1 MPRACIYCPFV
12 VLPCGVVPPARPGCT
27 SSAAV
32 AAGTGALRLDRK
44 HRHHARHRIHAPPGP
59 TPGDAAPPGTGA
71 APAAAALPGSAPAPD
86 AGAPAATIGTP
97 TPGLG
102 AAPETASAAT
112 EVGELLQTFVKA
124 LRAHQLYLP
133 NNPVY
138 QRALETLR
146 AAFVPVWEGQDEL
159 VIDVYD
165 AELKH
170 DNQVVYAQPNR
181 SESIA
186 WVLYKDGVR
195 SMTLLPGVEKEE
207 IIGLLDVLH
216 RARTLQAEDNDDL
229 LTLLWEKDFQLI
241 RYAFQ
246 DLASDAGGPL
256 IPTTAEVQPPPN
268 APYVRAAV
276 EEEAPPRDTAG
287 LVKAEDFD
295 TTLYFL
301 DDREIAYLKGE
312 VEREYAQDLRRNV
325 LAMIFDVLELQPFPT
340 VRAELISIID
350 SFLPYL
356 LGAGDFSSVAYVLRE
371 VKVVLERARELL
383 PEHRQALQDLPGR
396 LSREETL
403 SQLLQSLDE
412 AQTHPAAEEL
422 AELFGELRGEALPT
436 MFAWLPRLSNARV
449 REVLEIAVR
458 RLAAGNAERVVSA
471 IGSND
476 AAVVA
481 EAVRLTGRLKLLQ
494 AVPALVGVAAQ
505 HKERAIRLAAV
516 QALAEVGSPGA
527 MQGLERTLE
536 DDDREVR
543 LAAVRVLGQRRHR
556 ASIGRIAAL
565 VQGKGVRVADLTEK
579 MAFFEAYG
587 AMVGEDGVA
596 VLDAMLNSGGFLK
609 KKEDPEVRACAAMAL
624 GRIGTPAARAALE
637 KAVEA
642 KEALVRNAVARALRG
657 QTGSGA

>member
-1 MPRACIYCPFV
+1 M
-12 VLPCGVVPPARPGCT
+12 T
-27 SSAAV
+27 EST
-32 AAGTGALRLDRK
+32 GT
-44 HRHHARHRIHAPPGP
+44 
-59 TPGDAAPPGTGA
+59 TQ
-71 APAAAALPGSAPAPD
+71 
-86 AGAPAATIGTP
+86 
-97 TPGLG
+97 
-102 AAPETASAAT
+102 EASATT
-112 EVGELLQTFVKA
+112 EVGELLQAFVKA

-146 AAFVPVWEGQDEL
+146 AAFVPVWEGDDEL
-159 VIDVYD
+159 VLDVYES
-165 AELKH
+165 ELKCSG
-170 DNQVVYAQPNR
+170 QVVYAQANR
-181 SESIA
+181 GESIA

-216 RARTLQAEDNDDL
+216 RARTLQAEDSDDL

-246 DLASDAGGPL
+246 DLAPESGGPQL
-256 IPTTAEVQPPPN
+256 PSAAEVQPPQQN
-268 APYVRAAV
+268 ALFVRQSV
-276 EEEAPPRDTAG
+276 EEEAPARDTTG

-301 DDREIAYLKGE
+301 DGSEIAYLKDE
-312 VEREYAQDLRRNV
+312 VDREYAQDLRRNV

-356 LGAGDFSSVAYVLRE
+356 LGAGDYSSVAYVLRE
-371 VKVVLERARELL
+371 VKVVLERAREVL
-383 PEHRQALQDLPGR
+383 PEHRQALLELPGR

-412 AQTHPAAEEL
+412 AQVHPAAEEL

-449 REVLEIAVR
+449 REVLEVAVR
-458 RLAAGNAERVVSA
+458 RLAATNVDRVVAA
-471 IGSND
+471 IASTD
-476 AAVVA
+476 VAVVA
-481 EAVRLTGRLKLLQ
+481 ESVRLTGRLKLLQ
-494 AVPALVGVAAQ
+494 AVPALVGVAGA
-505 HKERAIRLAAV
+505 HAERAIRLAAV
-516 QALAEVGSPGA
+516 QALAEIGSPGA
-527 MQGLERTLE
+527 MQGLERTLD

-556 ASIGRIAAL
+556 ASIGRIETL
-565 VQGKGVRVADLTEK
+565 VQGKDVRSADLTEK

-587 AMVGEDGVA
+587 AMVGEEGVA
-596 VLDAMLNSGGFLK
+596 ILDAMLNSGGFLRK
-609 KKEDPEVRACAAMAL
+609 REDPEVRACAAMAL
-624 GRIGTPAARAALE
+624 GRIGSPAAQAALKRAADT
-637 KAVEA
+637 

-657 QTGSGA
+657 GAGTGA